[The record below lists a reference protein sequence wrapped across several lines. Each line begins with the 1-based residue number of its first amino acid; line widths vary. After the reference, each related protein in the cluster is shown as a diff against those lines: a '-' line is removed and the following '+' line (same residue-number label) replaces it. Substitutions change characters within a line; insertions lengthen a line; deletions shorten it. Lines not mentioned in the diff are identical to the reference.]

1 MLNRAYNLLE
11 NYFFRPSQL
20 SIEVARITFGFCS
33 ILIFQ
38 FKQLVISGNQVHTSW
53 NVSNYFPK
61 GILALFGNSAP
72 TIETIDLWM
81 FLQFWSA
88 LFLIFGLFSRASLV
102 VNFFANLL
110 LISLSESFSVG
121 WSHGYN
127 LNLLAQM
134 PFIFAPVGR
143 LISIDFFVRK
153 YLFKV
158 EAKKSFNAMYVWM
171 TNFGIVAIFFNA
183 FFWKLFSDRQSISLK
198 WALSDNFRNQLII
211 RYSYVSEEI
220 PTYLDFIVNSQFWWQ
235 LIAFLNLSFQ
245 ALPFLSLFFLRM
257 PIFRFVFGFLFV
269 IEEIGLAVVMQLFDW
284 HWIPLILLFI
294 DWDYMFSK
302 SQKTTSYHV
311 FNSAKSKVILCFYG
325 VYLFAYLSI
334 AFCFYLPFG
343 YYANEGGINS
353 YPFSTYSMYSTLL
366 NKNENGLVKMLGFDI
381 DLKANAL
388 LKNKQEK
395 IELIKKINR
404 RFYGYH
410 CLKDSIGVKNALV
423 YLKKYLSSEYH
434 VNADSIAIKRTIYE
448 FTTYPEKAGVKKYV
462 ETNIGILNND
472 KLLYA
477 YPKLTLT
484 KDSIFIDPILLGFNK
499 PEVNLMVYNY
509 TLRKVVEI
517 EIGRFCFHRTDSIF
531 QGNKVLF
538 ILSVF
543 DDRHYFFSGFREK
556 I

>member
-1 MLNRAYNLLE
+1 MFNRIE
-11 NYFFRPSQL
+11 NYFNRPSQI
-20 SIEVARITFGFCS
+20 SIEVARIVFGVCS
-33 ILIFQ
+33 LLIFQ

-61 GILALFGNSAP
+61 GILALLGNSAP
-72 TIETIDLWM
+72 AIETIDLWM

-88 LFLIFGLFSRASLV
+88 LFLIFGVFSRASLV

-143 LISIDFFVRK
+143 LISIDFLVRK

-183 FFWKLFSDRQSISLK
+183 FYWKLYSDRQSLSFK
-198 WALSDNFRNQLII
+198 WALSDNFRNQIII
-211 RYSYVSEEI
+211 RYSYLSEDI
-220 PTYLDFIVNSQFWWQ
+220 PEYLNFIVNNEFWFKTV
-235 LIAFLNLSFQ
+235 AFLNLSFQ
-245 ALPFLSLFFLRM
+245 FLPFLSLFFIKK
-257 PIFRFVFGFLFV
+257 PWIRFLLGFLFV
-269 IEEIGLAVVMQLFDW
+269 VEEIGLAVVMQLFDW
-284 HWIPLILLFI
+284 YWIPLILLFI
-294 DWDYMFSK
+294 DWDYLFSK
-302 SQKTTSYHV
+302 SQKTTSYHL
-311 FNSAKSKVILCFYG
+311 FNSAKSKVVLCFYG
-325 VYLFAYLSI
+325 VYLFAYLTI

-381 DLKANAL
+381 DLKADDL

-404 RFYGYH
+404 RFYGYYG
-410 CLKDSIGVKNALV
+410 LKDSIEVKNALV
-423 YLKKYLSSEYH
+423 YLKEYLSSEYH
-434 VNADSIAIKRTIYE
+434 LNTDSIAIKRTVYE
-448 FTTYPEKAGVKKYV
+448 FTAFPEKAGVKKYI
-462 ETNIGILNND
+462 ETNIGVLHKD

-484 KDSIFIDPILLGFNK
+484 EDSIFIDPILLGFNK

-509 TLRKVVEI
+509 TLRKVVKI
-517 EIGRFCFHRTDSIF
+517 EKGRFCFHRTDSIF
-531 QGNKVLF
+531 KGNKILF
-538 ILSVF
+538 VLSVLE
-543 DDRHYFFSGFREK
+543 DRPYLFSGYEEN